1 MGTRDRRWQ
10 INEDTQSG
18 TSSGPGACPWDTAK
32 SKYDSED
39 STQWEDVG
47 NARTDAQPADG
58 HDLQDVTEI
67 HTYMIS
73 QLGIGRC

>member
-1 MGTRDRRWQ
+1 ML
-10 INEDTQSG
+10 
-18 TSSGPGACPWDTAK
+18 
-32 SKYDSED
+32 
-39 STQWEDVG
+39 WEDVG

-73 QLGIGRC
+73 QLGIHRAVLVSTLIA